1 MHTGRYLLV
10 SASQDLTA
18 RVWAVSSSV
27 NMVDRDA
34 HGHPSTGSDS
44 DNGNASSD
52 GCCLSVIDGFSEYY
66 MESTSDTT
74 LPTSTTDVT
83 SASEIERVFQSLE
96 SPPYL
101 DGHVSLCL
109 ETAEFG
115 VFVVGNA
122 LHIWSKNAKQ
132 KQ

>member
-1 MHTGRYLLV
+1 
-10 SASQDLTA
+10 
-18 RVWAVSSSV
+18 
-27 NMVDRDA
+27 MVDSDA
-34 HGHPSTGSDS
+34 HGDPSTGSDS

-66 MESTSDTT
+66 MESTSGTTPYAT

-83 SASEIERVFQSLE
+83 SASEMEKVLQSLE

-101 DGHVSLCL
+101 DGHVSLCV

-122 LHIWSKNAKQ
+122 LHIWSKNAK
-132 KQ
+132 